1 VENWR
6 LEAFLDFFL
15 KTRGLNA
22 KYAKGLNP
30 RLIWKKGRGLN
41 EKWQGI
47 MISRIYF
54 PMRKYVDSVHNV
66 VDRGRLSV
74 HGSTVDWDN
83 GGGGGSSGCG
93 LSDMGAH

>member
-1 VENWR
+1 
-6 LEAFLDFFL
+6 
-15 KTRGLNA
+15 
-22 KYAKGLNP
+22 
-30 RLIWKKGRGLN
+30 
-41 EKWQGI
+41 
-47 MISRIYF
+47 
-54 PMRKYVDSVHNV
+54 VDSVHNV